1 MHFKLTLWLHP
12 NQKQTLKI
20 KLYCVKTCMLLR
32 KDEIEHLPN
41 LLTLLTLLLM
51 LADPVHEQHQMG
63 NS

>member
-1 MHFKLTLWLHP
+1 
-12 NQKQTLKI
+12 
-20 KLYCVKTCMLLR
+20 MLLR

-41 LLTLLTLLLM
+41 LLTLLTRLLM